1 MSMATH
7 CPACRTPLTP
17 GDAVCATCGA
27 VRIGDEWQLGMR
39 GWSVLIGRR
48 ALVLGLIWLVACT
61 LLAVIPSRA
70 GGLLALFGS
79 LLLALIVLVAGAL
92 GMRPMIF
99 VVGWIEAATG
109 AICGATVLIFAGS
122 PLQAS
127 GPLYPA
133 VVVCLVGML
142 VSILPALR
150 VASRPLPPSDPRH
163 CQKCG
168 YSLVSL
174 PVPRCPECGSPFRD
188 LQLERARKIK

>member
-1 MSMATH
+1 
-7 CPACRTPLTP
+7 
-17 GDAVCATCGA
+17 
-27 VRIGDEWQLGMR
+27 MR